1 MGALA
6 TREAGEGLFRAL
18 RRTLQCGT
26 LAKWTTLTLL
36 SVGVPRRIFSYN
48 TTAAMILA

>member
-36 SVGVPRRIFSYN
+36 SVGVPRRISYN